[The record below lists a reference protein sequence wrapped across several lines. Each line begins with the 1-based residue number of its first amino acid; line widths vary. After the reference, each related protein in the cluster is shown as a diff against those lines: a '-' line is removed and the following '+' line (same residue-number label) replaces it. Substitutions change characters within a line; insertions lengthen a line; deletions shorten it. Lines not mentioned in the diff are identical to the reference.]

1 MLHVYIH
8 VLPIKNLKFI
18 FVNRLDKFHDIADSK
33 LSVSTRIST
42 KLFRK
47 LMKFMVRH
55 KDHLQ
60 DIRNTTGNHSEAE
73 RKLTSLVKHVVL
85 SAKAN
90 EQMLQN
96 ATKEYLGNYLR

>member
-1 MLHVYIH
+1 
-8 VLPIKNLKFI
+8 
-18 FVNRLDKFHDIADSK
+18 
-33 LSVSTRIST
+33 
-42 KLFRK
+42 
-47 LMKFMVRH
+47 MKFMVRH

-90 EQMLQN
+90 DQMLQN
-96 ATKEYLGNYLR
+96 ATKEYLGNYLRYWLVLHVYNGSNYVVFLHCTFVVRCIVLEEVLQPLL